1 MTDLAQLIASAGYC
15 KACAT
20 MRRVA
25 PCHKC
30 GADLIEPH
38 PAWEEPAIPDVEPIR
53 RLAREVGY
61 AIGVHGSQERDLDLI
76 AAPWTEEA
84 VSAEELADHIAR
96 GINGRVLSP
105 SPKPLGRW
113 ACNIQIDGWFKLI
126 DLSVSPGGVASTD
139 TPTKAML
146 AAIEQHR
153 ALNPFNPASLSAAIA
168 DAERGSQR
176 FLDEMSV
183 RALQAQQETSEDE

>member
-1 MTDLAQLIASAGYC
+1 MAGYC
-15 KACAT
+15 KACST
-20 MRRVA
+20 MRALA

-38 PAWEEPAIPDVEPIR
+38 PAWEEPAIPNVAPIR

-76 AAPWTEEA
+76 AAPWTEAA
-84 VSAEELADHIAR
+84 VSAEELADHIAK
-96 GINGRVLSP
+96 GINGRVLAP
-105 SPKPLGRW
+105 EDRPLGRW
-113 ACNIQIDGWFKLI
+113 SCNIQIDGWFKLI

-146 AAIEQHR
+146 TAIEQHR
-153 ALNPFNPASLSAAIA
+153 ALTRSAP
-168 DAERGSQR
+168 
-176 FLDEMSV
+176 DEPSP
-183 RALQAQQETSEDE
+183 LPIPQGEEP

>member
-1 MTDLAQLIASAGYC
+1 MTDLAQLIGRAGYC
-15 KACAT
+15 KSCAT
-20 MRRVA
+20 MRRRP

-84 VSAEELADHIAR
+84 VSAEELAEHIAR
-96 GINGRVLSP
+96 GINGRVLAP
-105 SPKPLGRW
+105 GPKPLGRW
-113 ACNIQIDGWFKLI
+113 ACNIAIDGWFKLI
-126 DLSVSPGGVASTD
+126 DLSVSPGGVVSTD
-139 TPTKAML
+139 TLSRAV
-146 AAIEQHR
+146 AA
-153 ALNPFNPASLSAAIA
+153 
-168 DAERGSQR
+168 AECGSQR
-176 FLDEMSV
+176 FLDEMSAP
-183 RALQAQQETSEDE
+183 ALQAQQETSEDE

>member
-1 MTDLAQLIASAGYC
+1 MNYIIPQLIASAGYC

-38 PAWEEPAIPDVEPIR
+38 PAWDEPAIPDVEPIR

-96 GINGRVLSP
+96 GINGRVLYP

-126 DLSVSPGGVASTD
+126 DLSVSPGGVHSTD

-146 AAIEQHR
+146 AAIERHR
-153 ALNPFNPASLSAAIA
+153 TLIAAPEQSL
-168 DAERGSQR
+168 QR
-176 FLDEMSV
+176 LLDEMSS